1 MVFLSR
7 LEWTF
12 ELEPV
17 ILYDGETYI
26 ILSMKN
32 LAGGEERESE
42 RGKVKKKER

>member
-26 ILSMKN
+26 ILSRKN
-32 LAGGEERESE
+32 LAGEERESE